1 VFQTHVIGWRFR
13 SQQIDGSVESVISAS
28 KCQPTTARFAPRSA
42 TVRPLMTSIPDTS
55 KGPPPCFRRPRKI
68 QEDSEKTPFED
79 PEER

>member
-1 VFQTHVIGWRFR
+1 
-13 SQQIDGSVESVISAS
+13 VEIQV
-28 KCQPTTARFAPRSA
+28 TADRRLRRVGDQRLEVPAHDREVAPRSA